1 MGQPH
6 KYEGASADP
15 DSHYPNRDTG
25 GGAQPPAVGHVH
37 VHKLG
42 LRILTFAWLQGAR
55 SALLL
60 QELLGWPMETG
71 CCSLRAWNLISKE
84 AAAK

>member
-25 GGAQPPAVGHVH
+25 VAQPPAVGHVH
-37 VHKLG
+37 MRKLG

-55 SALLL
+55 SAVLL

-71 CCSLRAWNLISKE
+71 CCLLRARNLISKE